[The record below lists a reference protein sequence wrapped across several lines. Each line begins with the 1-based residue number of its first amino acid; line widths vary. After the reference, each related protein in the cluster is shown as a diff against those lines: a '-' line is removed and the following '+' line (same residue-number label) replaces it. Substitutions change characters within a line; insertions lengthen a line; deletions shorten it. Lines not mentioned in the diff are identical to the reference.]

1 MQNRPLS
8 RDFYSFAIFFV
19 ASYIVVSLI
28 QAVISLLLGSRFI
41 TFQSFHSWL
50 AVLQSVFAISSFALL
65 KYYWSKGYK
74 VVFATALVSTLVLF
88 AQMTMIYFLLMHR
101 DLKSF
106 YMNLTV
112 AGLVLNVLYGTSLVF
127 SNAGQRPWLKR
138 GGWLAILT
146 GIPLCVIALWSIRSQ
161 DIELRLLLDKT
172 YRVIAFFGIL
182 VPVTFLLDLLIESK
196 SLNNERE
203 RKPVIL
209 REALKVA
216 AIISILFFGMSFVG
230 ESYRS
235 GTGRAYVPSMQV
247 LKQTA
252 EFGPRHYVDHKGDT
266 LRYRLVP
273 PVAYDSTKKYP
284 LVVCLHHGG
293 AHGKDNVRQLSADP
307 APFLLSD
314 SIRWKYPAFILIPH
328 CPEGA
333 GFGGISEFPDID
345 TLVFETITT
354 LEKEYSIDT
363 TRRYVMG
370 ISGGGYGS
378 WHFISTRPDMFAAAI
393 PICGAGHPELANRLT
408 KKAIWAFHGA
418 KDPLVSVNATRD
430 MIHAIEKAGG
440 KPKYTEF
447 GNSGHDI
454 WRYVQ
459 AEPGLMTW
467 LFAQKQ

>member
-1 MQNRPLS
+1 MQSRPLS

-19 ASYIVVSLI
+19 AVYILTSLI
-28 QAVISLLLGSRFI
+28 QNVVALLIGPRFL
-41 TFQSFHSWL
+41 TLESFYPWL
-50 AVLQSVFAISSFALL
+50 AVLQFVFIISSFALL

-74 VVFATALVSTLVLF
+74 VAFTAALASSIVTVV
-88 AQMTMIYFLLMHR
+88 QITMIYFLLMHR
-101 DLKSF
+101 DWQPF
-106 YMNLTV
+106 YMNLAIAAIT
-112 AGLVLNVLYGTSLVF
+112 LNIVYGASLAF
-127 SNAGQRPWLKR
+127 SKAAERPWIKL
-138 GGWLAILT
+138 GGWLSVFVGACLLVTALWMLNTQDINLR
-146 GIPLCVIALWSIRSQ
+146 LSLDKFHRLIAL
-161 DIELRLLLDKT
+161 L
-172 YRVIAFFGIL
+172 GIL
-182 VPVTFLLDLLIESK
+182 VPVAFLMDLLTQLKI
-196 SLNNERE
+196 LNNERE
-203 RKPVIL
+203 TKPIIL

-235 GTGRAYVPSMQV
+235 GTGRAFIPTMKV
-247 LKQTA
+247 LKQAA
-252 EFGPRHYVDHKGDT
+252 EFGPRNYVNDKGDT

-273 PVAYDSTKKYP
+273 PLSYDSTKKYP
-284 LVVCLHHGG
+284 LIVCLHHGG
-293 AHGKDNVRQLSADP
+293 AHGKDNVRQLAADP

-314 SIRWKYPAFILIPH
+314 SVRGKYPAFILMPH

-333 GFGGISEFPDID
+333 GFGGISAYPDID

-354 LEKEYSIDT
+354 LEKQYSIDT
-363 TRRYVMG
+363 SRRYVMG

-378 WHFISTRPDMFAAAI
+378 WHFISTRPEMFAAAI
-393 PICGAGHPELANRLT
+393 PICGLGDPKFANRLT
-408 KKAIWAFHGA
+408 TVPIWAFHGA
-418 KDPLVSVNATRD
+418 KDRLVSVDGTRNMVNA
-430 MIHAIEKAGG
+430 IKKAGG